1 MWTESAPRILL
12 SRMKFIGDVVLTTPL
27 IRSVRST
34 LPQAHIAY
42 LGDRTAVTLL
52 ENNPFLNEIIPY
64 DFSRSDVAE
73 QTRVALLLRRRKFD
87 IAIDLFGNPRSAL
100 LMFLSGAPVRV
111 GPDRHGRGRLYTVRV
126 RNDERPMNAIE
137 FHNQYLRAA
146 GISPSSTRTEIFLTE
161 EERRR
166 GREEIARAL
175 GLPAGPLAERTVI
188 GIHPGA
194 TWPAKKWFPE
204 RFARLARELRAH
216 PGTDVVLTA
225 GPRDEETITAVQAAS
240 PEPLPV
246 LRGLGLRR
254 LASAIAGCSAYVTN
268 DAGPL
273 HIAVAVGTPTV
284 GLFGPGEER
293 IWFPYPSGGGHR
305 ALRKDVPCHPC
316 HLDTCN
322 RTGTG
327 YRECMELLSVEEVAG
342 AVARALQGRS

>member
-1 MWTESAPRILL
+1 MSTESAPRILL

-27 IRSVRST
+27 IRSVRT
-34 LPQAHIAY
+34 ALPEAHIAY
-42 LGDRTAVTLL
+42 LGDRTAVALL

-64 DFSRSDVAE
+64 DFSRSDVLE
-73 QTRVALLLRRRKFD
+73 QSRVVVLLRRRRFD

-100 LMFLSGAPVRV
+100 LMFLSGTPVRV
-111 GPDRHGRGRLYTVRV
+111 GPDRRGRGRLYTIRV
-126 RNDERPMNAIE
+126 RNDDRPLNAIE

-146 GISPSSTRTEIFLTE
+146 GIPPSSKRTELFLTV

-166 GREEIARAL
+166 GKEELARAL
-175 GLPAGPLAERTVI
+175 GLAGDRLAERTVV

-204 RFARLARELRAH
+204 RFAQLARELRAR

-225 GPRDEETITAVQAAS
+225 GPKDEETITAVRAAV

-246 LRGLGLRR
+246 LHGLGLRR
-254 LASAIAGCSAYVTN
+254 LAAAIAGCSAYVTN

-273 HIAVAVGTPTV
+273 HIAVAVGTPTI
-284 GLFGPGEER
+284 GLFGPGEEN
-293 IWFPYPSGGGHR
+293 IWFPYPPQEGHQ

-316 HLDTCN
+316 HLNVCN

-327 YRECMELLSVEEVAG
+327 FMKCMELLSVEEVAG
-342 AVARALQGRS
+342 VVVRALRGR